1 MNNKMKLKMEAN
13 RKVLSILLK
22 TKNQQR
28 AVISGFLGKI
38 KKKNLLLSI
47 KHLDNRYLN
56 LKD

>member
-47 KHLDNRYLN
+47 KHLHNRYLN